1 MSELDDDDRKRV
13 LCSIVAL
20 PTFEDEGLG
29 DIQLW
34 LGFVAPRVGTS
45 KPDDEDDDEFGKEDE
60 EDDEEEAEEDIMVE
74 CCFGGGRA
82 LDKITVLS
90 PRLGVPLSSQKDT
103 SSFSESSASAST

>member
-20 PTFEDEGLG
+20 TTFEDEELG

-45 KPDDEDDDEFGKEDE
+45 KPDDEELGKEDE